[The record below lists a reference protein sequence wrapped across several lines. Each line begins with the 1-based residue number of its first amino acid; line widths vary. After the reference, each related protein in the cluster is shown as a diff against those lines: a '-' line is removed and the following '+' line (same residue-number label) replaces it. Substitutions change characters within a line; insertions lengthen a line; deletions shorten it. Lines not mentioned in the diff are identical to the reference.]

1 MTVLDALQM
10 GDRIGRP
17 SAAPEIR
24 HRQRAYGS
32 NLTQENL
39 PTLNDFE
46 PILGTVKERPLES
59 DSMGLP

>member
-1 MTVLDALQM
+1 M